1 MHKYIILLHVLAA
14 TVWVGGHLVLAITI
28 LPLALKKKSTEI
40 LMNFEQRYELIGIP
54 SLLIVVG
61 TGLYLAY
68 TMLPDLSMWFS
79 FDSHVVKHITIKLI
93 LLFST
98 IAFAL
103 HARFRLIPN
112 LTAKTLP
119 LLATHIVAVTVIAVL
134 FVVTGL
140 SIRLGFF

>member
-93 LLFST
+93 CD
-98 IAFAL
+98 
-103 HARFRLIPN
+103 N
-112 LTAKTLP
+112 LYFK
-119 LLATHIVAVTVIAVL
+119 H
-134 FVVTGL
+134 F
-140 SIRLGFF
+140 